1 MKSTLLAY
9 CFQHIRFYTGKPCQS
24 DIAPQSDG
32 STEFHDMKKRHD
44 PRKML
49 KFDILLK

>member
-9 CFQHIRFYTGKPCQS
+9 YFHYIRFYIGKPCQS

-44 PRKML
+44 PPKML